1 MNTLSA
7 LYAHVWDNDLVTDNF
22 IELLSPYTTAGTYYR
37 GTSLKSLPAAGEVIY
52 NHFSFSR
59 EKNIAFDFM
68 YKGKTSP
75 YAAILVVESTMGSIE
90 LCYSSL
96 YERLLAAGADL
107 SKLCKL
113 ESTVS
118 EEKEMVCLSR
128 CLRVLKVTDFGGYV
142 EVRCTPV

>member
-7 LYAHVWDNDLVTDNF
+7 LYAHVWENNLVTDNLLN
-22 IELLSPYTTAGTYYR
+22 LLSKYTTAGTYYR
-37 GTSLKSLPAAGEVIY
+37 GTSLKSLPAAGEVLK

-59 EKNIAFDFM
+59 EKKVAFDFM

-75 YAAILVVESTMGSIE
+75 YAALLVAEGPMYSIE

-96 YERLLAAGADL
+96 YEDLMAAGADL

-118 EEKEMVCLSR
+118 EEMEMVCPSR
-128 CLRVLKVTDFGGYV
+128 CLRVEKVTDFGSYV
-142 EVRCTPV
+142 EIRCTLV